1 MNLGV
6 PDLGVGEYLP
16 DEVYGSL
23 DLKVVSRLL
32 SFVDQGDAHH
42 MVACCKVEE
51 EGFSLF
57 GSDEDW
63 GQHQGRIEALQSL
76 LSFLSLDEGVHLF

>member
-1 MNLGV
+1 M
-6 PDLGVGEYLP
+6 GVGEYLL

-32 SFVDQGDAHH
+32 PFDGQGDAHH
-42 MVACCKVEE
+42 MVARCDVEE
-51 EGFSLF
+51 EGFSF

-63 GQHQGRIEALQSL
+63 GRRQ
-76 LSFLSLDEGVHLF
+76 